1 MRPRPRSRSRNDI
14 LLGIGGIAL
23 AIVLL
28 SGLILSAGFW
38 WGLFGLLLL
47 LPMIAGSIYLF
58 LRYLRASP

>member
-1 MRPRPRSRSRNDI
+1 
-14 LLGIGGIAL
+14 
-23 AIVLL
+23 
-28 SGLILSAGFW
+28 LSAGIW